1 MTDIFDSTEALEEFK
16 ALMADPA
23 ARQAF
28 VELKQ
33 VKAEEG
39 TRDRYSHILKL
50 VAETPW
56 AIRPAMLGVIVD
68 LLAFRLEGGRFTAEE
83 LSERLGA
90 RRQGSPKPKGVAVLP
105 LHGVVVPKA
114 SLFSEVSGA
123 TSVEGFRG
131 MFREA
136 LAAEDVAAIVMD
148 VDSPGGMVEGVTEL
162 AGEIRA
168 ARGRKP
174 IVAVANLEANSA
186 AYWLASQADEIVVSQ
201 SSRVGSIGVY
211 TAHEDRSV
219 EGEQKGVKTTLV
231 SAGKFKAEGNP
242 FAPLSDEALGHMQ
255 SLVDSYYGMF
265 VHDVAKGRK
274 VPVDAVRSGF
284 GEGRVVT
291 AKDAVETG
299 MADRMGSLEQVIG
312 EQLQVSRQPTAAS
325 AGDTTLRTSEVPITG
340 DGTGIALPAIM
351 GQDPV
356 TGDVLVAAVDESE
369 WDGSR
374 AMGQCDSAAQYRSI
388 CAGERS
394 VGEPDERQHWA
405 LPHHY
410 LGKGPNAA
418 GTRNALAR
426 LPQTQN
432 LTNREAAQRHLDAHM
447 REISPE
453 REGAL
458 DDVGQQIAFLRL
470 APVPRDP
477 LSK

>member
-28 VELKQ
+28 VELKHA
-33 VKAEEG
+33 KAEEG

-68 LLAFRLEGGRFTAEE
+68 LLAFRMEGGRFTAEE

-123 TSVEGFRG
+123 TSVEGFRA

-136 LAAEDVAAIVMD
+136 LTAEDVAAIVMD

-201 SSRVGSIGVY
+201 SSRIGSIGVY

-242 FAPLSDEALGHMQ
+242 FAPLSDEALAHMQ

-274 VPVDAVRSGF
+274 VPVDDVRSGF

-312 EQLQVSRQPTAAS
+312 EQLQVVRQPAAAMADAVMTATA
-325 AGDTTLRTSEVPITG
+325 VPFVEPV
-340 DGTGIALPAIM
+340 ALAEAM
-351 GQDPV
+351 EEQQVPV
-356 TGDVLVAAVDESE
+356 ALDDSP
-369 WDGSR
+369 WDANR
-374 AMGQCDSAAQYRSI
+374 AMGQCSSAADYRSI
-388 CAGERS
+388 CAGERN

-410 LGKGPNAA
+410 LGREANARGVQA
-418 GTRNALAR
+418 ARGRFDQTEGLANAEAARRHIFQTHR
-426 LPQTQN
+426 LPSDS
-432 LTNREAAQRHLDAHM
+432 E
-447 REISPE
+447 
-453 REGAL
+453 EGAAL